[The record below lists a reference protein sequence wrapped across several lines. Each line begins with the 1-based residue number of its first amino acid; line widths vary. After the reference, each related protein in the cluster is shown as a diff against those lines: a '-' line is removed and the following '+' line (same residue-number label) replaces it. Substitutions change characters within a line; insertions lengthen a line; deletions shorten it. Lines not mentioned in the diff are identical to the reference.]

1 MWVKRPIE
9 PEDKWK
15 RGRVCEMTRSLNIGE
30 TDELVWNA
38 VLDALGKSS
47 LMKETV
53 RKEVTGDSG
62 QKLVVNAK
70 EAKARDGKIKTL
82 QKLIAKLEDSLMELE
97 SDRLMGKVSI
107 AQYPKIKAIITEEKV
122 NSEAEVEKIQ
132 RLIADAQQQKS
143 WIDWVGKFQ
152 KKVDEYRTFTPE
164 QKKELLQGLLTSVD
178 VHLID
183 SQTHW
188 LEINFKIPL
197 VADHV
202 VYRDPAKKSLGY
214 TVKEGQTALMVEF
227 VSRPY
232 SKKKPL
238 PPMA

>member
-1 MWVKRPIE
+1 MRRI
-9 PEDKWK
+9 
-15 RGRVCEMTRSLNIGE
+15 
-30 TDELVWNA
+30 
-38 VLDALGKSS
+38 
-47 LMKETV
+47 
-53 RKEVTGDSG
+53 VTGDGG

-122 NSEAEVEKIQ
+122 DSEAEVEKIQ

-152 KKVDEYRTFTPE
+152 KKVDDYRTFTPE

-178 VHLID
+178 VHLIN

-202 VYRDPAKKSLGY
+202 VYNNPAKKSLGY
-214 TVKEGQTALMVEF
+214 TVKEGQTALMVEL

-232 SKKKPL
+232 SKKNL
-238 PPMA
+238 CRQWLSER